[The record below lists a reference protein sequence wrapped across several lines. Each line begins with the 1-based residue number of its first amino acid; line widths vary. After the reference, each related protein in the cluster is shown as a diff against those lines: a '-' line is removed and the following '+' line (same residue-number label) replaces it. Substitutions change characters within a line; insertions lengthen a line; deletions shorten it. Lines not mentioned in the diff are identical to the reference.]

1 MFSFFKKKFESKMIN
16 IDGDGKERELERQIP
31 NLETPQDLTFWL
43 REDSLTRKKNILI
56 VNHRAF

>member
-1 MFSFFKKKFESKMIN
+1 MVN

-31 NLETPQDLTFWL
+31 NLETPQDFDLLLAGGMSPT
-43 REDSLTRKKNILI
+43 KKENVLI

>member
-1 MFSFFKKKFESKMIN
+1 MVN
-16 IDGDGKERELERQIP
+16 IDGDGKGRELERQIP

>member
-1 MFSFFKKKFESKMIN
+1 MIY

-43 REDSLTRKKNILI
+43 RE
-56 VNHRAF
+56 RAP